1 MKLYLD
7 TSVFG
12 GFFDEEF
19 KEITRILFKEIDE
32 GNHQIVISNLTIE
45 ELATAPAG
53 IRDLIEIIP
62 DRYKEFVGMDEGIK
76 FMANKYIEENVVS
89 KKYLFDALHIALAS
103 FNRVDVL
110 VSWNFKHMVNL
121 NRIRQ
126 YNSVNFKYGYP
137 VIDIRTPREVI
148 NEK

>member
-1 MKLYLD
+1 MKVLSLW
-7 TSVFG
+7 
-12 GFFDEEF
+12 
-19 KEITRILFKEIDE
+19 RI
-32 GNHQIVISNLTIE
+32 NIS
-45 ELATAPAG
+45 
-53 IRDLIEIIP
+53 R
-62 DRYKEFVGMDEGIK
+62 
-76 FMANKYIEENVVS
+76 ENVVS